1 MKSNSNRNIIISCA
15 VVLIITCLCIS
26 LIIFSGFG
34 ISLLWPINFDKIAI
48 SMFPSSGPADT
59 TNVEAPGDSGSDLP
73 ENTTSLPNTTAAA
86 MLEIEGQVSQL
97 RGLTLLEEVPK
108 VLMTSEALEDLVVN
122 DFFAEYTDEDA
133 RQDVIIMA
141 LLGLLPAD
149 FDLKIFYHQLYSE
162 QISGFYDSQTNE
174 IFVVGG
180 NVFGIS
186 EKMIYAHEFTHVL
199 QDQTFRFEE
208 DLNYTDEACELDSE
222 RCAAI
227 QALIEGD
234 ASWTESL
241 WFQTHATRSEYM
253 DFLKTY
259 EAFES
264 PVYDNAPSY
273 VQMDLMFP
281 YEYGFT
287 FVEFL
292 FEKNGFDSIDAAF
305 LNPPVSTEQ
314 ILHPERYPWDQPQQ
328 VALPEL
334 ESTLGETWKLIDQNV
349 MGEWSTYLILSQA
362 YDGDYRLDD
371 DLARKAAE
379 GWGGD
384 AYAIYLNDLTDEVI
398 FVLDAVWDS
407 ALDADEFVF
416 ALTQYADMRWVSDS
430 QRIEEQP
437 TWSGE
442 EGTILVFRE
451 GERVLWVIAPN
462 PGLAEVVFEALK

>member
-1 MKSNSNRNIIISCA
+1 MKSNSSRNIIISCA
-15 VVLIITCLCIS
+15 AVLIISCLCIS
-26 LIIFSGFG
+26 LIMISGFVV
-34 ISLLWPINFDKIAI
+34 SMLWPINFDKIGNLI
-48 SMFPSSGPADT
+48 FPC
-59 TNVEAPGDSGSDLP
+59 DSGTCLP
-73 ENTTSLPNTTAAA
+73 GNTTSLPNKTVAA
-86 MLEIEGQVSQL
+86 MLEIEDQVSQL

-108 VLMTSEALEDLVVN
+108 VIMTSEALEDRVVN

-149 FDLKIFYHQLYSE
+149 FDLKNLYHQLYSE

-180 NVFGIS
+180 NVFGIN
-186 EKMIYAHEFTHVL
+186 EKMTYAHEFTHVL

-208 DLNYTDEACELDSE
+208 GLNYTDEACELDSE

-241 WFQTHATRSEYM
+241 WFQTYATRSEYL

-259 EAFES
+259 TAFKS
-264 PVYDNAPSY
+264 PVFDNAPSY

-305 LNPPVSTEQ
+305 LDPPVSTEQ
-314 ILHPERYPWDQPQQ
+314 ILHPERYPWDEPKK
-328 VALPEL
+328 VTLPEL
-334 ESTLGETWKLIDQNV
+334 ENTLGETWTLIDQNV

-362 YDGDYRLDD
+362 YDRDHRLND
-371 DLARKAAE
+371 DLAKKATE

-384 AYAIYLNDLTDEVI
+384 AYAIYLNELTDEVI
-398 FVLDAVWDS
+398 FILDLVWDS
-407 ALDADEFVF
+407 ALDADEFEF
-416 ALTQYADMRWVSDS
+416 ALTKYADKRWEVDS
-430 QRIEEQP
+430 QPIAGQP
-437 TWSGE
+437 TWSGRRE
-442 EGTILVFRE
+442 TTLVFQE

>member
-1 MKSNSNRNIIISCA
+1 
-15 VVLIITCLCIS
+15 
-26 LIIFSGFG
+26 
-34 ISLLWPINFDKIAI
+34 
-48 SMFPSSGPADT
+48 
-59 TNVEAPGDSGSDLP
+59 
-73 ENTTSLPNTTAAA
+73 
-86 MLEIEGQVSQL
+86 MLEIEDQVSQL

-108 VLMTSEALEDLVVN
+108 VIMTSEALEDRVVN

-149 FDLKIFYHQLYSE
+149 FDLKNLYHQLYSE

-180 NVFGIS
+180 NVFGIN
-186 EKMIYAHEFTHVL
+186 EKMTYAHEFTHVL

-208 DLNYTDEACELDSE
+208 GLNYTDEACELDSE

-241 WFQTHATRSEYM
+241 WFQTYATRSEYL

-259 EAFES
+259 TAFKS
-264 PVYDNAPSY
+264 PVFDNAPSY

-305 LNPPVSTEQ
+305 LDPPVSTEQ
-314 ILHPERYPWDQPQQ
+314 ILHPERYPWDEPKK
-328 VALPEL
+328 VTLPEL
-334 ESTLGETWKLIDQNV
+334 ENTLGETWTLIDQNV

-362 YDGDYRLDD
+362 YDRD
-371 DLARKAAE
+371 
-379 GWGGD
+379 
-384 AYAIYLNDLTDEVI
+384 
-398 FVLDAVWDS
+398 
-407 ALDADEFVF
+407 
-416 ALTQYADMRWVSDS
+416 
-430 QRIEEQP
+430 
-437 TWSGE
+437 
-442 EGTILVFRE
+442 
-451 GERVLWVIAPN
+451 
-462 PGLAEVVFEALK
+462 